1 MKVGDLVRVR
11 DACERTATG
20 ETQPRTTDEGW
31 DGPMLL
37 VEEYP
42 PPDQGMFVALWG
54 GQCVVVNEKEG
65 LTEVEVISE
74 AIEPASLMRAI
85 RHSL

>member
-11 DACERTATG
+11 DAWERTATG

-54 GQCVVVNEKEG
+54 GQCVVVNEAEG
-65 LTEVEVISE
+65 LVEVEVVNEST
-74 AIEPASLMRAI
+74 
-85 RHSL
+85 